1 MRVEF
6 IHCTPDAERLVVK
19 MARVSNPSNEDNWE
33 TGAKLIRYLIS
44 HKHWSPLEMCSMC
57 VRINTERDIATQILR
72 HRSFSFQEFSTR
84 YAETVIAAVPDFR
97 RQDLKNRQSS
107 HDDFPDQQK
116 SDLQFA
122 AAKVIGSA
130 FDAYSEMLEQGVA
143 KETARRILPLCTPTT
158 LYMHGT
164 LRSWVHYIQLR
175 CENGT
180 QLEHQKIA
188 EECKKIFIEQFPLI
202 GQAAFES

>member
-1 MRVEF
+1 VRVEF